1 MLSTGTILLFLY
13 GTHTILL
20 FYTVLTLSSCFYIQ
34 YWHYPP
40 VFIRYWHY
48 PPVFIRY
55 WHHPP
60 VFIRYWHYSPTFIRH
75 WHNRP
80 VFIRYWHYRPVF
92 ILSTGTI
99 VLFLYSVLA
108 LSFLFYTQYWRCR
121 PVSLYALMSFH
132 CLVVNNPALH
142 CPLPYSLLFTF
153 SHSLVMIQLTQFSWV
168 SLGGFV
174 IVLVLLST
182 CFHTLLSYPHI
193 SVSIS
198 WFPWCRG
205 GVGRWG
211 QASCNVS

>member
-1 MLSTGTILLFLY
+1 MVLTLSFCFIRYWQYPHVFIFNTGTILLFLY
-13 GTHTILL
+13 GTDTIL
-20 FYTVLTLSSCFYIQ
+20 
-34 YWHYPP
+34 
-40 VFIRYWHY
+40 
-48 PPVFIRY
+48 
-55 WHHPP
+55 
-60 VFIRYWHYSPTFIRH
+60 
-75 WHNRP
+75 
-80 VFIRYWHYRPVF
+80 
-92 ILSTGTI
+92 
-99 VLFLYSVLA
+99 LFLYSVLS